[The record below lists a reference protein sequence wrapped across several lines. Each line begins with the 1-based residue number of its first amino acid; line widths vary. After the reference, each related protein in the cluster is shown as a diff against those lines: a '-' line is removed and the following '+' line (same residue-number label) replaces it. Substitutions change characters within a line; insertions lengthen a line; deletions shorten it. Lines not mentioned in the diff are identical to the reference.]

1 VCKWGPD
8 FQFMRFE
15 GTPIFSSRA
24 FKDLWALVYDCIFI
38 MITYDLGENLVCNEN
53 NGQRK

>member
-1 VCKWGPD
+1 MCKWGPD